1 MLGKTITYFYW
12 KRQAVRKK
20 QYSGESRFTV
30 ELSPIRILE
39 VYKGRSKR
47 CLIRVALPT
56 RLRK

>member
-1 MLGKTITYFYW
+1 MLGNTITYFYC
-12 KRQAVRKK
+12 KRQAARKK
-20 QYSGESRFTV
+20 QDSGKSRFTV
-30 ELSPIRILE
+30 ELSPIWMLE